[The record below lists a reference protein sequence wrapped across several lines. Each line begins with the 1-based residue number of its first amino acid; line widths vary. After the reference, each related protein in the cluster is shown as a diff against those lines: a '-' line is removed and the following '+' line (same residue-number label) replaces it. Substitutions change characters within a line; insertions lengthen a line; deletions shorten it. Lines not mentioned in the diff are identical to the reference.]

1 MGALL
6 ADGGTLTAPAEL
18 PDLRPGET
26 AAVPLP
32 FELPKD
38 GGEAWLTL
46 RVTTAGD
53 EAWAPRGTVVCLPQ
67 VRLRAAEP
75 VRHTPVTNRPVEVDE
90 DGLLV
95 HPLLAAAPTLS
106 LWRAPTDNDELGG
119 MAGRWRDWGLD
130 ALTRKVVAVRRDPG
144 RVAVVADHLCPGGT
158 VRHEQVF
165 TAVEGGLL
173 VEESAELPEALDDVA
188 RVGSVFETVAG
199 LNLLEWFGQGPWES
213 YPDRGAG
220 APVGHHGLPVDELF
234 TPYLRPQESGG
245 RHGVRRFTLSAPD
258 ATGLAVRLD
267 RPCQVS
273 VTRHRAADLASAAHH
288 DELVPRAGCVV
299 HIDAAHRGLGTAS
312 CGPDTFAS
320 YLVAVAS
327 IAGAGRC
334 AFSEFLPSQSPHG
347 APVCTSH
354 DHDLG
359 EAPQAGAG
367 RRSFLRA
374 TALLGATAGAVAAL
388 PAVTAVAAP
397 STWRPDPH
405 SRRFT
410 LAVMPDTQYLFDGP
424 SIDKAPV
431 EASLRYLLEHGK
443 EENLV
448 FLSHLGDLTQNG
460 AKEEFAAIGEAFRL
474 LDRRGVGYSVLAGN
488 HDVKSSTTDQ
498 RGATPYLDAFGP
510 RRFKGQ
516 RTFGGASPDGY
527 NTFHL
532 FTAGGREWMVLALDW
547 RLSPQGYAWAKEV
560 LAKHPKT
567 PVILTTHEL
576 VVEDGSLS
584 EYGQQLWDQLVED
597 HDQIFLTLNGH
608 YWPAARATRKN
619 AAGHDVQLHLTNY
632 QNRYF
637 GGAAM
642 IRLYRFD
649 LDRNVIDVETVSP
662 WILGRAKKGLNEL
675 ERQEMELSGDA
686 DRFSVEIDFQQRFS
700 GFAPVPA
707 RWPGPPRSCWSRA
720 RWRTGA
726 SRSPSTART
735 ARPAPSA
742 TCPGGATTSP

>member
-1 MGALL
+1 M
-6 ADGGTLTAPAEL
+6 
-18 PDLRPGET
+18 
-26 AAVPLP
+26 
-32 FELPKD
+32 
-38 GGEAWLTL
+38 
-46 RVTTAGD
+46 
-53 EAWAPRGTVVCLPQ
+53 
-67 VRLRAAEP
+67 
-75 VRHTPVTNRPVEVDE
+75 
-90 DGLLV
+90 
-95 HPLLAAAPTLS
+95 
-106 LWRAPTDNDELGG
+106 
-119 MAGRWRDWGLD
+119 
-130 ALTRKVVAVRRDPG
+130 
-144 RVAVVADHLCPGGT
+144 
-158 VRHEQVF
+158 
-165 TAVEGGLL
+165 
-173 VEESAELPEALDDVA
+173 
-188 RVGSVFETVAG
+188 
-199 LNLLEWFGQGPWES
+199 
-213 YPDRGAG
+213 
-220 APVGHHGLPVDELF
+220 
-234 TPYLRPQESGG
+234 
-245 RHGVRRFTLSAPD
+245 
-258 ATGLAVRLD
+258 
-267 RPCQVS
+267 
-273 VTRHRAADLASAAHH
+273 
-288 DELVPRAGCVV
+288 
-299 HIDAAHRGLGTAS
+299 
-312 CGPDTFAS
+312 
-320 YLVAVAS
+320 
-327 IAGAGRC
+327 
-334 AFSEFLPSQSPHG
+334 
-347 APVCTSH
+347 CTSH

-374 TALLGATAGAVAAL
+374 TALLGATAGVVAAL
-388 PAVTAVAAP
+388 PAATAVAAP
-397 STWRPDPH
+397 SSWRPDPH

-510 RRFKGQ
+510 RRFKGKP
-516 RTFGGASPDGY
+516 TFGGASADGY

-576 VVEDGSLS
+576 VVEDDSLS
-584 EYGQQLWDQLVED
+584 EYGQQLWDQLVQE

-619 AAGHDVQLHLTNY
+619 AAGHDVHLHLTNY

-662 WILGRAKKGLNEL
+662 GSWAGPGRGSTSW
-675 ERQEMELSGDA
+675 SG
-686 DRFSVEIDFQQRFS
+686 R
-700 GFAPVPA
+700 
-707 RWPGPPRSCWSRA
+707 RWS
-720 RWRTGA
+720 
-726 SRSPSTART
+726 
-735 ARPAPSA
+735 
-742 TCPGGATTSP
+742 